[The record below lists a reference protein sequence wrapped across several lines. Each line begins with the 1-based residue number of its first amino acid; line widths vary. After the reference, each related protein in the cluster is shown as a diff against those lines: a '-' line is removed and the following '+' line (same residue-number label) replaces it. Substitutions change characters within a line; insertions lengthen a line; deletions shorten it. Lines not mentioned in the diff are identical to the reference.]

1 MRSSR
6 CGRCP
11 AWAQRRPSPRTR
23 VGGIRQPAFAADYQV
38 LETLPKSRY
47 AFALL
52 AYAFGVIMF
61 GATLP
66 TPMYALYAE
75 RMHFEVVTTTVI
87 FATYA
92 VGVLVALITFGSW
105 SDAVGRRPV
114 LLAGILFAL
123 ASSLVFLMAD
133 SVPLLL
139 AGRLLSGLS
148 AGVFTG
154 TATAAVIEGAPP
166 HWQTR
171 ASTVATIAN
180 VAGLGGG
187 PLLAGV
193 LVQYAPKPLQLSFF
207 VHTALILLAA
217 VAVLAVPETSPRT
230 GRIGIQRLSV
240 PAEVRSVF
248 VVAAIAAF
256 ACFAITGLFTSVAP
270 AFVPDVIGIQNH
282 AVAGAVASTI
292 LIASAVAQVFAGR
305 IPPRRA
311 LIVGCAILIVGMVI
325 LAAALELSTLS
336 GLILAAIVAGIGQGI
351 AFSRGLAP
359 VSERTP
365 ADRRAEVSSTYF
377 VVAYI
382 AISLPV
388 IGEGLAAQHWGLRT
402 AGVSFAIAVGLLAV
416 ACLIA
421 IVVQETRKPS
431 AAAI

>member
-1 MRSSR
+1 M
-6 CGRCP
+6 P
-11 AWAQRRPSPRTR
+11 
-23 VGGIRQPAFAADYQV
+23 
-38 LETLPKSRY
+38 ETLPKSRY

-52 AYAFGVIMF
+52 AYAFAVIMI

-75 RMHFEVVTTTVI
+75 RLHFEVLTTTII

-92 VGVLVALITFGSW
+92 AGVLAALITFGSW

-114 LLAGILFAL
+114 LFVGILFAL
-123 ASSLVFLMAD
+123 ASSVVFLVAD

-139 AGRLLSGLS
+139 VGRLLSGLS

-154 TATAAVIEGAPP
+154 TATAAVIEAAPP
-166 HWQTR
+166 HWQSR
-171 ASTVATIAN
+171 ASAVATIAN

-187 PLLAGV
+187 PLLAGL
-193 LVQYAPKPLQLSFF
+193 LVQYAPQPLHLAFV
-207 VHTALILLAA
+207 VHTGLMILAA
-217 VAVLAVPETSPRT
+217 VAVLIVPETSPRT
-230 GRIGIQRLSV
+230 GHIGIQRLSV

-270 AFVPDVIGIQNH
+270 AFVSDVVGIKNH

-311 LIVGCAILIVGMVI
+311 LVVGCAILIVGMVI
-325 LAAALELSTLS
+325 LAAALELSTLL
-336 GLILAAIVAGIGQGI
+336 GLIVAATVAGIGQGI
-351 AFSRGLAP
+351 AFSRGLAA
-359 VSERTP
+359 VAERTP
-365 ADRRAEVSSTYF
+365 ADRRAEVSSMYF
-377 VVAYI
+377 VVAYV

-416 ACLIA
+416 VCLIA
-421 IVVQETRKPS
+421 IVVQETRKPT
-431 AAAI
+431 ADTI

>member
-1 MRSSR
+1 
-6 CGRCP
+6 
-11 AWAQRRPSPRTR
+11 
-23 VGGIRQPAFAADYQV
+23 V
-38 LETLPKSRY
+38 LEIVPKSRY

-52 AYAFGVIMF
+52 AYAFAVIMI

-114 LLAGILFAL
+114 LFAGILFAL
-123 ASSLVFLMAD
+123 TSSVVFLVAD

-154 TATAAVIEGAPP
+154 TATAAVIEAAPP

-171 ASTVATIAN
+171 ASVVATIAN

-187 PLLAGV
+187 PLLAGL
-193 LVQYAPKPLQLSFF
+193 LVQYAPQPLHLSFI
-207 VHTALILLAA
+207 VHTGLILLAA
-217 VAVLAVPETSPRT
+217 VAVLVVPETSPRS

-270 AFVPDVIGIQNH
+270 AFVSDVVGIKNH

-336 GLILAAIVAGIGQGI
+336 GLILAAVVAGIGQGI
-351 AFSRGLAP
+351 AFSRGLAA

-365 ADRRAEVSSTYF
+365 ADRRAEVSSMYF

-421 IVVQETRKPS
+421 IVVQETRKPT

>member
-1 MRSSR
+1 M
-6 CGRCP
+6 
-11 AWAQRRPSPRTR
+11 
-23 VGGIRQPAFAADYQV
+23 

-52 AYAFGVIMF
+52 AYAFAVIMI

-75 RMHFEVVTTTVI
+75 RLHFEVLTTTII

-92 VGVLVALITFGSW
+92 AGVLAALITFGSW

-114 LLAGILFAL
+114 LFVGILFAL
-123 ASSLVFLMAD
+123 ASSVVFLVAD

-139 AGRLLSGLS
+139 VGRLLSGLS

-154 TATAAVIEGAPP
+154 TATAAVIEAAPP
-166 HWQTR
+166 HWQSR
-171 ASTVATIAN
+171 ASAVATIAN

-187 PLLAGV
+187 PLLAGL
-193 LVQYAPKPLQLSFF
+193 LVQYAPQPLHLAFV
-207 VHTALILLAA
+207 VHTGLMIIAA
-217 VAVLAVPETSPRT
+217 VAVLIAPETSPRT
-230 GRIGIQRLSV
+230 GHIGIQRLSV

-270 AFVPDVIGIQNH
+270 AFVSDVVGIKNH

-311 LIVGCAILIVGMVI
+311 LVVGCAILIVGMVI
-325 LAAALELSTLS
+325 LAAALELSTLF
-336 GLILAAIVAGIGQGI
+336 GLIVAATVAGIGQGI
-351 AFSRGLAP
+351 AFSRGLAA
-359 VSERTP
+359 VAERTP
-365 ADRRAEVSSTYF
+365 ADRRAEVSSMYF
-377 VVAYI
+377 VVAYV

-416 ACLIA
+416 VCLIA
-421 IVVQETRKPS
+421 IVVQETRKHT
-431 AAAI
+431 ADTI

>member
-1 MRSSR
+1 M
-6 CGRCP
+6 
-11 AWAQRRPSPRTR
+11 
-23 VGGIRQPAFAADYQV
+23 

-52 AYAFGVIMF
+52 AYAFAVIMI

-75 RMHFEVVTTTVI
+75 RLHFEVLTTTII

-92 VGVLVALITFGSW
+92 AGVLAALITFGSW

-114 LLAGILFAL
+114 LFVGILFAL
-123 ASSLVFLMAD
+123 ASSVVFLVAD

-139 AGRLLSGLS
+139 VGRLLSGLS

-154 TATAAVIEGAPP
+154 TATAAVIEAAPP

-171 ASTVATIAN
+171 ASAVATIAN

-187 PLLAGV
+187 PLLAGL
-193 LVQYAPKPLQLSFF
+193 LVQYAPQPLHLAFV
-207 VHTALILLAA
+207 VHTGLMILAA
-217 VAVLAVPETSPRT
+217 VAVLIVPETSPRT
-230 GRIGIQRLSV
+230 GHIGIQRLSV

-270 AFVPDVIGIQNH
+270 AFVSDVVGIKNH

-311 LIVGCAILIVGMVI
+311 LVVGCAILIVGMVI
-325 LAAALELSTLS
+325 LAAALELSTLF
-336 GLILAAIVAGIGQGI
+336 GLIVAATVAGIGQGI
-351 AFSRGLAP
+351 AFSRGLAA
-359 VSERTP
+359 VAERTP
-365 ADRRAEVSSTYF
+365 ADRRAEVSSMYF
-377 VVAYI
+377 VVAYV

-416 ACLIA
+416 VCLIA
-421 IVVQETRKPS
+421 IVVQETRKHT
-431 AAAI
+431 ADTI

>member
-1 MRSSR
+1 M
-6 CGRCP
+6 
-11 AWAQRRPSPRTR
+11 
-23 VGGIRQPAFAADYQV
+23 

-52 AYAFGVIMF
+52 AYAFAVIMI

-75 RMHFEVVTTTVI
+75 RLHFEVLTTTII

-92 VGVLVALITFGSW
+92 AGVLAALITFGSW

-114 LLAGILFAL
+114 LFVGILFAL
-123 ASSLVFLMAD
+123 ASSVVFLVAD

-139 AGRLLSGLS
+139 VGRLLSGLS

-154 TATAAVIEGAPP
+154 TATAAVIEAAPP

-171 ASTVATIAN
+171 ASAVATIAN

-187 PLLAGV
+187 PLLAGL
-193 LVQYAPKPLQLSFF
+193 LVQYAPQPLHLAFV
-207 VHTALILLAA
+207 VHTGLMILAA
-217 VAVLAVPETSPRT
+217 VAVLIAPETSPRT
-230 GRIGIQRLSV
+230 GHIGIQRLSV

-270 AFVPDVIGIQNH
+270 AFVSDVVGIKNH

-311 LIVGCAILIVGMVI
+311 LVVGCAILIVGMVI
-325 LAAALELSTLS
+325 LAAALELSTLF
-336 GLILAAIVAGIGQGI
+336 GLIVAATVAGIGQGI
-351 AFSRGLAP
+351 AFSRGLAA
-359 VSERTP
+359 VAERTP
-365 ADRRAEVSSTYF
+365 ADRRAEVSSMYF
-377 VVAYI
+377 VVAYV

-416 ACLIA
+416 VCLIA
-421 IVVQETRKPS
+421 IVVQETRKPT
-431 AAAI
+431 ADTI

>member
-1 MRSSR
+1 M
-6 CGRCP
+6 
-11 AWAQRRPSPRTR
+11 
-23 VGGIRQPAFAADYQV
+23 

-52 AYAFGVIMF
+52 AYAFAVIMI

-75 RMHFEVVTTTVI
+75 RLHFEVLTTTII

-92 VGVLVALITFGSW
+92 AGVLAALITFGSW

-114 LLAGILFAL
+114 LFVGILFAL
-123 ASSLVFLMAD
+123 ASSVVFLVAD

-139 AGRLLSGLS
+139 VGRLLSGLS

-154 TATAAVIEGAPP
+154 TATAAVIEAAPP
-166 HWQTR
+166 HWQSR
-171 ASTVATIAN
+171 ASAVATIAN

-187 PLLAGV
+187 PLLAGL
-193 LVQYAPKPLQLSFF
+193 LVQYAPQPLHLAFV
-207 VHTALILLAA
+207 VHTGLMILAA
-217 VAVLAVPETSPRT
+217 VAVLIVPETSPRT
-230 GRIGIQRLSV
+230 GHIGIQRLSV

-270 AFVPDVIGIQNH
+270 AFVSDVVGIKNH

-311 LIVGCAILIVGMVI
+311 LVVGCAILIVGMVI
-325 LAAALELSTLS
+325 LAAALELSTLL
-336 GLILAAIVAGIGQGI
+336 GLIVAATVAGIGQGI
-351 AFSRGLAP
+351 AFSRGLAA
-359 VSERTP
+359 VAERTP
-365 ADRRAEVSSTYF
+365 ADRRAEVSSMYF
-377 VVAYI
+377 VVAYV

-416 ACLIA
+416 VCLIA
-421 IVVQETRKPS
+421 IVVQETRKHT
-431 AAAI
+431 ADTI

>member
-1 MRSSR
+1 M
-6 CGRCP
+6 
-11 AWAQRRPSPRTR
+11 
-23 VGGIRQPAFAADYQV
+23 

-52 AYAFGVIMF
+52 AYAFAVIMI

-75 RMHFEVVTTTVI
+75 RLHFEVLTTTII

-92 VGVLVALITFGSW
+92 AGVLAALITFGSW

-114 LLAGILFAL
+114 LFVGILFAL
-123 ASSLVFLMAD
+123 ASSVVFLVAD

-139 AGRLLSGLS
+139 VGRLLSGLS

-154 TATAAVIEGAPP
+154 TATAAVIEAAPP
-166 HWQTR
+166 HWQSR
-171 ASTVATIAN
+171 ASAVATIAN

-187 PLLAGV
+187 PLLAGL
-193 LVQYAPKPLQLSFF
+193 LVQYAPQPLHLAFV
-207 VHTALILLAA
+207 VHTGLMILAA
-217 VAVLAVPETSPRT
+217 VAVLIVPETSPRT
-230 GRIGIQRLSV
+230 GHIGIQRLSV

-270 AFVPDVIGIQNH
+270 AFVSDVVGIKNH

-311 LIVGCAILIVGMVI
+311 LVVGCAILIVGMVI
-325 LAAALELSTLS
+325 LAAALELSTLF
-336 GLILAAIVAGIGQGI
+336 GLIVAATVAGIGQGI
-351 AFSRGLAP
+351 AFSRGLAA
-359 VSERTP
+359 VAERTP
-365 ADRRAEVSSTYF
+365 ADRRAEVSSMYF
-377 VVAYI
+377 VVAYV

-416 ACLIA
+416 VCLIA
-421 IVVQETRKPS
+421 IVVQETRKPT
-431 AAAI
+431 ADTI

>member
-1 MRSSR
+1 
-6 CGRCP
+6 
-11 AWAQRRPSPRTR
+11 
-23 VGGIRQPAFAADYQV
+23 
-38 LETLPKSRY
+38 
-47 AFALL
+47 L
-52 AYAFGVIMF
+52 AYAFAVIMI

-123 ASSLVFLMAD
+123 ASSVVFLVAD

-154 TATAAVIEGAPP
+154 TATAAVIEATPP
-166 HWQTR
+166 QWQTR
-171 ASTVATIAN
+171 ASAVATIAN

-187 PLLAGV
+187 PLLAGL
-193 LVQYAPKPLQLSFF
+193 LVQYAPHPLHLSFI
-207 VHTALILLAA
+207 VHTGLIVLAA
-217 VAVLAVPETSPRT
+217 VAVLLVPETSPRS
-230 GRIGIQRLSV
+230 GRIGIQRPSV

-270 AFVPDVIGIQNH
+270 AFVSEVVGIKNH

-336 GLILAAIVAGIGQGI
+336 GLVLAAIVAGIGQGI
-351 AFSRGLAP
+351 AFSRGLAA

-365 ADRRAEVSSTYF
+365 ADRRAEVSSMYF

-402 AGVSFAIAVGLLAV
+402 AGVSFAIAVGLLAI

-421 IVVQETRKPS
+421 IVVEETRKPS

>member
-1 MRSSR
+1 M
-6 CGRCP
+6 
-11 AWAQRRPSPRTR
+11 
-23 VGGIRQPAFAADYQV
+23 

-52 AYAFGVIMF
+52 AYAFAVIMI

-75 RMHFEVVTTTVI
+75 RLHFEVLTTTII

-92 VGVLVALITFGSW
+92 AGVLAALITFGSW

-114 LLAGILFAL
+114 LFVGILFAL
-123 ASSLVFLMAD
+123 ASSVVFLVAD

-139 AGRLLSGLS
+139 VGRLLSGLS

-154 TATAAVIEGAPP
+154 TATAAVIEAAPP

-171 ASTVATIAN
+171 ASAVATIAN

-187 PLLAGV
+187 PLLAGL
-193 LVQYAPKPLQLSFF
+193 LVQYAPQPLHLAFV
-207 VHTALILLAA
+207 VHTGLMILAA
-217 VAVLAVPETSPRT
+217 VAVLIVPETSPRT
-230 GRIGIQRLSV
+230 GHIGIQRLSV

-270 AFVPDVIGIQNH
+270 AFVSDVVGIKNH

-311 LIVGCAILIVGMVI
+311 LVVGCAILIVGMVI
-325 LAAALELSTLS
+325 LAAALELSTLL
-336 GLILAAIVAGIGQGI
+336 GLIVAATVAGIGQGI
-351 AFSRGLAP
+351 AFSRGLAA
-359 VSERTP
+359 VAERTP
-365 ADRRAEVSSTYF
+365 ADRRAEVSSMYF
-377 VVAYI
+377 VVAYV

-416 ACLIA
+416 VCLIA
-421 IVVQETRKPS
+421 IVVQETRKPT
-431 AAAI
+431 ADTI

>member
-1 MRSSR
+1 M
-6 CGRCP
+6 
-11 AWAQRRPSPRTR
+11 
-23 VGGIRQPAFAADYQV
+23 

-52 AYAFGVIMF
+52 AYAFAVIMI

-75 RMHFEVVTTTVI
+75 RLHFEVLTTTII

-92 VGVLVALITFGSW
+92 AGVLAALITFGSW

-114 LLAGILFAL
+114 LFVGILFAL
-123 ASSLVFLMAD
+123 ASSVVFLVAD

-139 AGRLLSGLS
+139 VGRLLSGLS

-154 TATAAVIEGAPP
+154 TATAAVIEAAPP

-171 ASTVATIAN
+171 ASAVATIAN

-187 PLLAGV
+187 PLLAGL
-193 LVQYAPKPLQLSFF
+193 LVQYAPQPLHLAFV
-207 VHTALILLAA
+207 VHTGLMILAA
-217 VAVLAVPETSPRT
+217 VAVLIVPETSPRT
-230 GRIGIQRLSV
+230 GHIGIQRLSV

-270 AFVPDVIGIQNH
+270 AFVSDVVGIQNH

-311 LIVGCAILIVGMVI
+311 LVVGCAILIVGMVI
-325 LAAALELSTLS
+325 LAAALELSTLF
-336 GLILAAIVAGIGQGI
+336 GLIVAATVAGIGQGI
-351 AFSRGLAP
+351 AFSRGLAA
-359 VSERTP
+359 VAERTP
-365 ADRRAEVSSTYF
+365 ADRRAEVSSMYF
-377 VVAYI
+377 VVAYV

-416 ACLIA
+416 VCLIA
-421 IVVQETRKPS
+421 IVVQETRKPT
-431 AAAI
+431 ADTI

>member
-1 MRSSR
+1 M
-6 CGRCP
+6 
-11 AWAQRRPSPRTR
+11 
-23 VGGIRQPAFAADYQV
+23 

-52 AYAFGVIMF
+52 AYAFAVIMI

-75 RMHFEVVTTTVI
+75 RLHFEVLTTTII

-92 VGVLVALITFGSW
+92 AGVLAALITFGSW

-114 LLAGILFAL
+114 LFVGILFAL
-123 ASSLVFLMAD
+123 ASSVVFLVAD

-139 AGRLLSGLS
+139 VGRLLSGLS

-154 TATAAVIEGAPP
+154 TATAAVIEAAPP

-171 ASTVATIAN
+171 ASAVATIAN

-187 PLLAGV
+187 PLLAGL
-193 LVQYAPKPLQLSFF
+193 LVEYAPQPLHLAFV
-207 VHTALILLAA
+207 VHTGLMIIAA
-217 VAVLAVPETSPRT
+217 VAVLIAPETSPRT
-230 GRIGIQRLSV
+230 GHIGIQRLSV

-270 AFVPDVIGIQNH
+270 AFVSDVVGIKNH

-311 LIVGCAILIVGMVI
+311 LVVGCAILIVGMVI
-325 LAAALELSTLS
+325 LAAALELSTLF
-336 GLILAAIVAGIGQGI
+336 GLIVAATVAGIGQGI
-351 AFSRGLAP
+351 AFSRGLAA
-359 VSERTP
+359 VAERTP
-365 ADRRAEVSSTYF
+365 ADRRAEVSSMYF
-377 VVAYI
+377 VVAYV

-416 ACLIA
+416 VCLIA
-421 IVVQETRKPS
+421 IVVQETRKPT
-431 AAAI
+431 ADTI